1 MNDNR
6 PAELD
11 ERLPGTPAALADYCL
26 GALEGGWGED
36 WDSPLKNPVGDL
48 ANTLFSGLNRGAVSV
63 EGLSRLID
71 TLADEGLA
79 RRAEALNAQH
89 GEGLSRK
96 AESGVRA
103 ALEALAAQGFDTF
116 EGAVSGRK
124 GGIVFTAHPTFAL
137 ARSTRAALADAAV
150 SGKAKALKGAG
161 HAHGP
166 DADISLL
173 TEHGEVLEAL
183 ARARGANAALTGLA
197 LDIARQHF
205 PDSWRTLSP
214 DLLSLA
220 SWVGYDLD
228 GRTDIHWSRSIA
240 FRLQEKA
247 IQLSRY
253 ASLLTDSGASGVDGL
268 IERLE
273 AASRLAASHAKLFEA
288 DMEAP
293 GAVVKAAN
301 ALTASHPA
309 RLVSLTPVV
318 AELDTVMARAD
329 DATALK
335 LAAIRAEMKTAGLG
349 AAHIHL
355 RINAAQ
361 LKSAVRADLGLEE
374 DEDDFGRLALAR
386 ASERAAS
393 AHVHQV
399 SFASVFLEQMT
410 ARRQFM
416 LCAQFLKHIDSDTP
430 IRFLL
435 AECETPATVMGAV
448 YLARL
453 YGVAEKVDISPLFE
467 TPDALE
473 RGGRLIERLLAE
485 PVYRDYIAARGQL
498 AIQLGFSDAGRFM
511 GQAGAEL
518 AIERLHILVARALK
532 RHQVSG
538 VEVVV
543 FNTHGESMGRGA
555 HPGTL
560 KDRLDHLLTPW
571 ARSRFAAAGVPVVHE
586 TSYQGGDGFLHF
598 ANDALAR
605 SVVFSTALHVLSP
618 TAKGMDDPF
627 YAEIDYTWD
636 VYRAIKAWQE
646 ALFANTDY
654 RNAIT
659 AFAPHMLVKSG
670 SRKAKRP
677 GGPGQQLDLSM
688 LRAIPHNA
696 ALQQLGIPVNVS
708 GGLGSSIGAEPER
721 MAALLTRSPRMAALH
736 AMIARAR
743 TLTSLSALRGYA
755 RLYDASEWTGR
766 AASARAQSAARAFL
780 DLANRLS
787 DQSRHTALTRLA
799 NHLSADLMKLDRLV
813 DDEAHS
819 WRNDPD
825 RRAVEAL
832 HAIRQALIMQAF
844 LTVSRLPAF
853 SRRHDLTRS
862 DVIDLVLALRI
873 PEAVT
878 ALDEIF
884 PEAREELD
892 ALGAIEEPNET
903 PDGSGGH
910 GYPEIQS
917 RIIRPLEQLYPLI
930 TRISVAISHY
940 YRAIG

>member
-1 MNDNR
+1 MTDT
-6 PAELD
+6 PTDFDA
-11 ERLPGTPAALADYCL
+11 RLPGTPDALAQYCL
-26 GALEGGWGED
+26 QALEGGWGED
-36 WDSPLKNPVGDL
+36 WDSPLRNPVGDL

-71 TLADEGLA
+71 VLADEGLA
-79 RRAEALNAQH
+79 RRADALAHQH
-89 GEGLSRK
+89 GEGLQGH
-96 AESGVRA
+96 AARA
-103 ALEALAAQGFDTF
+103 VHTALEALAAKGFDAF
-116 EGAVSGRK
+116 SSAVEARK

-137 ARSTRAALADAAV
+137 AQATRAALADTAV
-150 SGKAKALKGAG
+150 SGTPDTLKGKGLA
-161 HAHGP
+161 HAP
-166 DADISLL
+166 DGDISLL
-173 TEHGEVLEAL
+173 TEHDEVQTAL
-183 ARARGANAALTGLA
+183 SHARNAQAELVAMILDVARTA
-197 LDIARQHF
+197 F
-205 PDSWRTLSP
+205 PQDWRKLNP
-214 DLLSLA
+214 DLISLA

-240 FRLQEKA
+240 FRLQEKS
-247 IQLSRY
+247 IQLARY
-253 ASLLTDSGASGVDGL
+253 ASLLTDSGAGGVEGL
-268 IERLE
+268 AERLE
-273 AASRLAASHAKLFEA
+273 AASRLAASHARLFEA

-301 ALTASHPA
+301 ALTAAHPA
-309 RLVSLTPVV
+309 RLVSLTSVI
-318 AELDTVMARAD
+318 AELEGVMAGAD

-335 LAAIRAEMKTAGLG
+335 LAAIRAEMTTAGLG

-374 DEDDFGRLALAR
+374 DEDDFGRLALVR

-393 AHVHQV
+393 AQVHQV

-416 LCAQFLKHIDSDTP
+416 LCAQFLKHIDADTP

-473 RGGRLIERLLAE
+473 RGGRLIDRLLAE
-485 PVYRDYIAARGQL
+485 PVYRDYVAARGRL

-518 AIERLHILVARALK
+518 AIERLHILVARALE
-532 RHQVSG
+532 RHQVRG
-538 VEVVV
+538 IDVVV

-560 KDRLDHLLTPW
+560 KDRLEHLLTPW
-571 ARSRFAAAGVPVVHE
+571 ARSRFAAAGIPLIHE

-598 ANDALAR
+598 ANAALAR
-605 SVVFSTALHVLSP
+605 SVVFSTARQLLSP
-618 TAKGMDDPF
+618 PARGMDDPF
-627 YAEIDYTWD
+627 YGEIDYTWD

-708 GGLGSSIGAEPER
+708 GGLGSSIGSEPER
-721 MAALLTRSPRMAALH
+721 MAALLARSGRMAALQ

-743 TLTSLSALRGYA
+743 TLTSLSVLRGYA

-780 DLANRLS
+780 ELANRLS

-813 DDEAHS
+813 DDDTRG

-844 LTVSRLPAF
+844 LTISRLPGF
-853 SRRHDLTRS
+853 SARHDLTRS
-862 DVIDLVLALRI
+862 DLIDLVLALRI
-873 PEAVT
+873 PEAVA

-884 PEAREELD
+884 PEAREELE